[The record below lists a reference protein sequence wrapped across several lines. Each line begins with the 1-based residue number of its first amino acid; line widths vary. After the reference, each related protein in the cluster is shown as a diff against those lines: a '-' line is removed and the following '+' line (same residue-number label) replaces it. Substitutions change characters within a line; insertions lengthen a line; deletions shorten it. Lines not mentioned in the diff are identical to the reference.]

1 MLDASAI
8 ILASRPDSLRR
19 CLLSLE
25 RASPKPA
32 EILVVLNGNDA
43 ECDAVAAE
51 FAAALPGLAVLRGAP
66 RSLGGA
72 RNRAVALARG
82 SWLCFLD
89 DDVTVTPGY
98 FAVLEEKRRAHP
110 DAAAIGGPNLTP
122 VPSPVFE
129 RCVGHILGS
138 PFAAGRRG
146 RRYAGYADDTWTD
159 DGGLIL
165 CNLCLSA
172 EALRAAGL
180 GFDEDLIRNEE
191 NLLLQRLFRS
201 GRRALHAPALR
212 VYHERRSTMRA
223 FARQC
228 FLSGQGRAEMT
239 FKLPGSLTLTH
250 LLPLAPAACVLGA
263 LLRPAVFLPFVA
275 GYGTLALGHAVWLA
289 LRHGESA
296 AAVWWLAWLMPAGHI
311 GYAAGLLAGSGGAL
325 RRSRA

>member
-32 EILVVLNGNDA
+32 EILVVLNGKDA
-43 ECDAVAAE
+43 ECAAVAGE
-51 FAAALPGLAVLRGAP
+51 FATDLPGLAVLRGAP

-72 RNRAVALARG
+72 RNRAVATARG

-89 DDVTVTPGY
+89 DDVTVPPEY
-98 FAVLEEKRRAHP
+98 FAVLEEKLRAHP
-110 DAAAIGGPNLTP
+110 EAIAIGGPNLTP
-122 VPSPVFE
+122 APSPVFE

-146 RRYAGYADDTWTD
+146 RRYAGHADDTWTD

-201 GRRALHAPALR
+201 GHRALHAPALF
-212 VYHERRSTMRA
+212 VFHERRSTLLA
-223 FARQC
+223 FVRQC

-239 FKLPGSLTLTH
+239 VKLPGSLTLTH
-250 LLPLAPAACVLGA
+250 LLPLTPAVGVLGT
-263 LLRPAVFLPFVA
+263 LLHPAVFLPCVA
-275 GYGTLALGHAVWLA
+275 GYGTLAFGHALWLG

-296 AAVWWLAWLMPAGHI
+296 AAVWWLAWLMPAGHL
-311 GYAAGLLAGSGGAL
+311 GYAAGLLAGFGGAL
-325 RRSRA
+325 CRCRA